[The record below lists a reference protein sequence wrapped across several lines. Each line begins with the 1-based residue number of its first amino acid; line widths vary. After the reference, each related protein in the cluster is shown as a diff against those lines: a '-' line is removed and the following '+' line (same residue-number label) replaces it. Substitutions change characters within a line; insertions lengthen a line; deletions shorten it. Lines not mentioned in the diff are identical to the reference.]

1 MQRIGKI
8 LIVSLLLLL
17 FCFTSF
23 ASESATLRAA
33 PQPASPYVLAGPP
46 SVSPALIDLVLTSYH
61 SPAAGKGQALYDDG
75 IEYGIDPVYALA
87 FFFHESTFGTAGIA
101 QTTLSLGNL
110 RCIPDAACI
119 DGFAAFPSWEAG
131 FVAWYRLIR
140 TVYID
145 SWGLTTVE
153 EIIPRYAPA
162 ADHNDVTGYIRAVE
176 AAVDTWRSEQLRL
189 FGPVSG
195 TTPATNASS
204 TGQQPTPVPTPT
216 AIGPSAGNGATAV
229 PYPADGYA
237 LQGRPT
243 VTVDFIASLLTQYQS
258 PLVGDAQLIYQTGE
272 QMGIDP
278 VYALAFFL
286 HDSTFGTVGL
296 ARVTHSPGLLHAPVT
311 ADCHCRS
318 LSGYRSYQSWED
330 GIRDWFR
337 YVRNYY
343 LDQQGLGTVGQLVP
357 AYAQSR
363 DPLVVKTFI
372 QMVERQVTL
381 WRQQS
386 EQAGQEQQAQGTSP
400 QQ

>member
-1 MQRIGKI
+1 MQRISKI
-8 LIVSLLLLL
+8 LTVSLLLLL
-17 FCFTSF
+17 LSVASL
-23 ASESATLRAA
+23 ASESAPLRAA
-33 PQPASPYVLAGPP
+33 PQPASTYVLAGPP

-101 QTTLSLGNL
+101 RTTLSLGNL

-131 FVAWYRLIR
+131 FIAWYRLIR

-145 SWGLTTVE
+145 SWGLSTVE

-162 ADHNDVTGYIRAVE
+162 ADHNDVAGYIRAVE
-176 AAVDTWRSEQLRL
+176 TAVDTWRNEQVRL
-189 FGPVSG
+189 FGPVSDATA
-195 TTPATNASS
+195 TTSG

-216 AIGPSAGNGATAV
+216 AVGPSASGSATAT
-229 PYPADGYA
+229 PYPADGYP
-237 LQGRPT
+237 LRGQPT
-243 VTVDFIASLLTQYQS
+243 ITVDFIASLLSHYRS
-258 PLVGDAQLIYQTGE
+258 PLAGDAQLIYESGKQT
-272 QMGIDP
+272 GIDP

-330 GIRDWFR
+330 GIRDWYQ
-337 YVRNYY
+337 YVHDSY
-343 LDQQGLGTVGQLVP
+343 LEQQGLATVGQLVP
-357 AYAQSR
+357 AYTQSR

-386 EQAGQEQQAQGTSP
+386 KQAGQDQQAQAPTP
-400 QQ
+400 

>member
-8 LIVSLLLLL
+8 LIASLLLLL
-17 FCFTSF
+17 FIFASF
-23 ASESATLRAA
+23 AAEGAPLRAA
-33 PQPASPYVLAGPP
+33 PQPSGTYTLAGPP
-46 SVSPALIDLVLTSYH
+46 TVSPALIDLVLTSYH

-101 QTTLSLGNL
+101 RTTLSLGNL

-140 TVYID
+140 TLYID

-162 ADHNDVTGYIRAVE
+162 SDHNDVAGYIRAVE
-176 AAVDTWRSEQLRL
+176 TAVDTWRSEQLRL

-195 TTPATNASS
+195 GASS
-204 TGQQPTPVPTPT
+204 ASGTRQQATPVPTPT
-216 AIGPSAGNGATAV
+216 AVVPSANGGATAT
-229 PYPADGYA
+229 PYPADGYP

-243 VTVDFIASLLTQYQS
+243 VTVAFIASLLSQYQS
-258 PLVGDAQLIYQTGE
+258 PLVGDAELIYESGKNS
-272 QMGIDP
+272 GLDP

-296 ARVTHSPGLLHAPVT
+296 ARVTHSPGLLHAPVS
-311 ADCHCRS
+311 ADCRCRS
-318 LSGYRSYQSWED
+318 LGGYRSYKSWED

-337 YVRNYY
+337 YVHDHYV
-343 LDQQGLGTVGQLVP
+343 DQQGLATVGQLVP
-357 AYAQSR
+357 VYAQSH

-386 EQAGQEQQAQGTSP
+386 KQAGQDQPATDGS
-400 QQ
+400 

>member
-1 MQRIGKI
+1 MKGRRMQRISKI
-8 LIVSLLLLL
+8 LIVGLLLLL
-17 FCFTSF
+17 FSVASL

-33 PQPASPYVLAGPP
+33 PQPASVYVLAGPP

-75 IEYGIDPVYALA
+75 IQYGIDPVYALA

-101 QTTLSLGNL
+101 RTTLSLGNL

-131 FVAWYRLIR
+131 FIAWYRLIR
-140 TVYID
+140 TVYIE
-145 SWGLTTVE
+145 SWGLSTVE

-162 ADHNDVTGYIRAVE
+162 ADHNDVAGYIRAVE
-176 AAVDTWRSEQLRL
+176 TAVDTWRNEQVRL

-195 TTPATNASS
+195 VSPTTSG
-204 TGQQPTPVPTPT
+204 TGQQLTPVPTPT
-216 AIGPSAGNGATAV
+216 AVVPSASGSATAT
-229 PYPADGYA
+229 PYPADGYP
-237 LQGRPT
+237 LQGHPT
-243 VTVDFIASLLTQYQS
+243 VTVDFIASLLTHYQS
-258 PLVGDAQLIYQTGE
+258 PLASDAQLIYESGKQT
-272 QMGIDP
+272 GIDP

-296 ARVTHSPGLLHAPVT
+296 GRVTHSPGLLHAPVT
-311 ADCHCRS
+311 ADCRCRS

-337 YVRNYY
+337 YVHDYY
-343 LDQQGLGTVGQLVP
+343 LDQQGLTTVGQLVP
-357 AYAQSR
+357 AYTQSR

-386 EQAGQEQQAQGTSP
+386 KQAGQN
-400 QQ
+400 